1 MSKYPTLNHL
11 KSSVVSLVSYI
22 NSLFIPLADAVEELS
37 KAVEGNAGSV
47 DFDNKISWP
56 GCTFTTNPKNSAGEI
71 IQTITDTASGK
82 LKAKKVTLVLEIIRI
97 PRLIFSMQMTVLQS
111 KKNIRFRSHEIR
123 VRFGLKL

>member
-47 DFDNKISWP
+47 DFDNKRSSP
-56 GCTFTTNPKNSAGEI
+56 GCRYATNPK
-71 IQTITDTASGK
+71 K
-82 LKAKKVTLVLEIIRI
+82 
-97 PRLIFSMQMTVLQS
+97 
-111 KKNIRFRSHEIR
+111 
-123 VRFGLKL
+123 